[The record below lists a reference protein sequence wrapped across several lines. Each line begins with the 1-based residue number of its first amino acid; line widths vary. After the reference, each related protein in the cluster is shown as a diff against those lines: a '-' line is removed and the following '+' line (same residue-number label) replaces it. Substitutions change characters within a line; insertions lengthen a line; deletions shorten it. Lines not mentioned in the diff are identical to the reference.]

1 MMGDNLGMLHF
12 FYMKASLI
20 KKVGFFLKKYL
31 QIQSW
36 LKCYKKVG
44 SLDNQL
50 YHFFQEPCLSLK
62 FIKLK
67 ITGAVGRGNKAGA
80 EGMMWIKIKK
90 AKIAGRKKGKR
101 IVLGC

>member
-1 MMGDNLGMLHF
+1 MECF
-12 FYMKASLI
+12 
-20 KKVGFFLKKYL
+20 
-31 QIQSW
+31 
-36 LKCYKKVG
+36 KKVG
-44 SLDNQL
+44 SGRNQS
-50 YHFFQEPCLSLK
+50 YHFFQEPFLSLK

-67 ITGAVGRGNKAGA
+67 ITGAAGRGNKASA